1 MYTKPPKFFVA
12 AARCALALGAG
23 WLALK
28 YLLPWLAPFIAAV
41 AIAAALEPAV
51 QWLGRRARMP
61 RAAAAGLCVLSCFGL
76 VFSLVC
82 LLCSRIAAEL
92 RSLMQRLPGMIAE
105 ISGTLGLWRERASG
119 WLERG
124 GAQARP
130 YLEHAAAAAGEH
142 LKTLPAML
150 SARLL
155 GLLTA
160 MAGAA
165 PAVLLFTVTL
175 VIGAYFASASYPEL
189 MAFARAQLS
198 HSGRERAS
206 AIRRGLRETIVRWLR
221 AQLLMTLIIFALLA
235 AAFSL
240 LRISYALL
248 LALCTAA
255 IDALPVLGAGTV
267 LIPWAAYQLLCGNLA
282 LGIGLLIA
290 YVAVT
295 VLRNCI
301 QAKLLGDQLGLHP
314 LAALLAIYVGFAS
327 CGVVGMILFPI
338 LLITAKQLNDCG
350 MLRLWKKPDGPEKGQ
365 IYDRNSIEHS
375 RRHGHERAGRHEY
388 PSR

>member
-1 MYTKPPKFFVA
+1 MYTKPPKFFSA
-12 AARCALALGAG
+12 AACCILAAGGG

-28 YLLPWLAPFIAAV
+28 YLLPWLAPLIGAI
-41 AIAAALEPAV
+41 AIAAAIEPAV
-51 QWLGRRARMP
+51 QWLGRRTRMP
-61 RAAAAGLCVLSCFGL
+61 RGAASGLCVLSCFGL
-76 VFSLVC
+76 VFSLAC

-92 RSLMQRLPGMIAE
+92 GSLMQRLPEMIADF
-105 ISGTLGLWRERASG
+105 SGTFELWRARVSV

-124 GAQARP
+124 GAQAQP
-130 YLEHAAAAAGEH
+130 YLEHAAAAAGEN
-142 LKTLPAML
+142 LKTLPAFL
-150 SARLL
+150 SGKLL

-165 PAVLLFTVTL
+165 PAALMFAVTL

-189 MAFARAQLS
+189 KHFMNAQLS
-198 HSGRERAS
+198 ERARERTS
-206 AIRRGLRETIVRWLR
+206 AIWAGLRGTIVRWLR
-221 AQLLMTLIIFALLA
+221 AQLLMMLIIFGSLA

-248 LALCTAA
+248 LAMCTAV
-255 IDALPVLGAGTV
+255 IDALPVLGTGTV
-267 LIPWAAYQLLCGNLA
+267 LIPWALYELLCGN
-282 LGIGLLIA
+282 IGLGLGLVIV
-290 YVAVT
+290 YIGVT

-327 CGVVGMILFPI
+327 CGVVGMIIFPI
-338 LLITAKQLNDCG
+338 LLITAKQLNDSG
-350 MLRLWKKPDGPEKGQ
+350 MLRLWKRPAVPEKGQ
-365 IYDRNSIEHS
+365 NYDRNSIEHS

>member
-1 MYTKPPKFFVA
+1 MYTKPPKFFSA
-12 AARCALALGAG
+12 AARCAVVLGAG

-28 YLLPWLAPFIAAV
+28 YLLPWLAPFIAAA
-41 AIAAALEPAV
+41 AIAAAIEPAV
-51 QWLGRRARMP
+51 QWLGSRARMP
-61 RAAAAGLCVLSCFGL
+61 RGAASGLCVILCFGL
-76 VFSLVC
+76 VFSLMC

-92 RSLMQRLPGMIAE
+92 GSLMRRLPE
-105 ISGTLGLWRERASG
+105 IISEFSAALELWRARASG

-130 YLEHAAAAAGEH
+130 YLERAASAAGEH
-142 LKTLPAML
+142 LKTLPALL
-150 SARLL
+150 SGKLL
-155 GLLTA
+155 ALLTA

-165 PAVLLFTVTL
+165 PAALLFAVTL

-189 MAFARAQLS
+189 KEFVRAQLPEQA
-198 HSGRERAS
+198 RERAS
-206 AIRRGLRETIVRWLR
+206 EVRAGLRGTIVRWLK
-221 AQLLMTLIIFALLA
+221 AQLLMTLIIFGSLA

-255 IDALPVLGAGTV
+255 IDALPVLGAGAV
-267 LIPWAAYQLLCGNLA
+267 LIPWALYALLCGNMG
-282 LGIGLLIA
+282 LGLGLIIV
-290 YVAVT
+290 YIAVT

-327 CGVVGMILFPI
+327 CGVVGMITFPI
-338 LLITAKQLNDCG
+338 LLITAKQLNDSG
-350 MLRLWKKPDGPEKGQ
+350 MLRLWKRPAVPEKGNE
-365 IYDRNSIEHS
+365 YDRNSIEHS